1 MAKPD
6 SKKRSTAQTPS
17 PEGESIQLSLAT
29 YRPAGGPPK
38 SSGADWLE
46 SVPTEYPPK
55 EEFRTVKAS
64 TSSEL
69 SFVGGFFPKAQEG
82 FSHTVELFDAIPKF
96 VFAKLRKKKTIEIL
110 ARQFQHRGEHFQL
123 ELQPATVKTAD
134 GAFLMFPGERE
145 ELVLRA
151 LRYMAAQQ
159 LSPVS
164 LWGHDQGHTQMRL
177 VFSLT
182 QLRNILAEK
191 LPGTKGK
198 QRGHHFKF
206 DEIDEALRVCR
217 GTTIALEFSGGTKR
231 ARHEAGILSE
241 YYALDEKSGDV
252 QQSLRCV
259 IFHPL
264 ATTAALR
271 QEYRSINYRR
281 LMSLPT
287 PLSRW
292 IYERLSHLFTNAEKR
307 RPMSEAYR
315 PRRGFPLD
323 LETVLNQ
330 SGILR
335 RKRLRSSIQEV
346 RSALKELSLA
356 GVLVPP
362 DEANRGGRPFEET
375 LIYGEIKVTGRRP
388 LTGATWTLYP
398 SDLVVQEI
406 IEANTEYRD
415 RPKLT
420 ARRGDERRNQGG

>member
-1 MAKPD
+1 MEKP
-6 SKKRSTAQTPS
+6 SSNKRSTAQTPAAQ
-17 PEGESIQLSLAT
+17 GEPIQLSLAT

-38 SSGADWLE
+38 SGGADWLE
-46 SVPTEYPPK
+46 SVAAKYPPK

-82 FSHTVELFDAIPKF
+82 YSHTVELFDAIPKF
-96 VFAKLRKKKTIEIL
+96 VFARLRKKKIIEIL
-110 ARQFQHRGEHFQL
+110 TRDFQHRGERYQL
-123 ELQPATVKTAD
+123 ELQPAAVKTED

-159 LSPVS
+159 LSPLS

-177 VFSLT
+177 VFTLS
-182 QLRNILAEK
+182 QLRNVLAEK
-191 LPGTKGK
+191 LPGAKGK

-217 GTTIALEFSGGTKR
+217 GTTIALEFTGGTKR

-241 YYALDEKSGDV
+241 YYALDEKEGDE

-271 QEYRSINYRR
+271 LEYRSINYRR

-287 PLSRW
+287 PLARW
-292 IYERLSHLFTNAEKR
+292 IYERVSHLFTNAEKR

-330 SGILR
+330 SGILK

-346 RSALKELSLA
+346 RAALKELALA

-362 DEANRGGRPFEET
+362 GEATNGAVPFEEN
-375 LIYGEIKVTGRRP
+375 LIYGESNVTGRRP
-388 LTGATWTLYP
+388 LTGAIWTLYP

-406 IEANTEYRD
+406 IEANIEHRD
-415 RPKLT
+415 RPKQIGG
-420 ARRGDERRNQGG
+420 RGDERRNQGG